1 MVDWIHVQKRQVQ
14 IEYESRDKNGNF
26 TLDDYLFASVI
37 TTSRAYGTGC
47 GLPSEAL
54 VPISDLANTRL
65 SANNVN
71 YSWSKLEESFYMRS
85 NQAISKNTEIY
96 DSYQVTSLKANDRL
110 AYNYG
115 FLFKD
120 NPTRVAPMKKN
131 LCDTIRQRRNSNT
144 VLLQENMANL
154 FDSVWKESCGETVD
168 WEQQRYRSLSEID
181 LHPRRRGP

>member
-1 MVDWIHVQKRQVQ
+1 
-14 IEYESRDKNGNF
+14 
-26 TLDDYLFASVI
+26 
-37 TTSRAYGTGC
+37 
-47 GLPSEAL
+47 
-54 VPISDLANTRL
+54 
-65 SANNVN
+65 
-71 YSWSKLEESFYMRS
+71 MRS

-120 NPTRVAPMKKN
+120 NPTRVTPMKKN